1 VACSVGVNAA
11 AIKKLVAGRWRI
23 VETEGWDRKTL
34 DLVERAFLYFEE
46 GEPTGAFAMIAI
58 RGGVHYCVSERYGK
72 PLVEWTWQ
80 GLDEGRDEL
89 CGRGWATLEPDGKLR
104 GRIFIHRGDD
114 SSFVAKRF
122 ADTKRRSREARGR

>member
-1 VACSVGVNAA
+1 MNEA

-23 VETEGWDRKTL
+23 VETEVWDKEAL

-58 RGGVHYCVSERYGK
+58 RRGVHYYVSERDGK
-72 PLVEWTWQ
+72 PLVERTWQ

-89 CGRGWATLEPDGKLR
+89 CGRGWATLDPDGKLR
-104 GRIFIHRGDD
+104 GRIFLHCADD
-114 SSFVAKRF
+114 SSFVAERF
-122 ADTKRRSREARGR
+122 ADAKQRARRARGR